1 MLGGCSSLNFLMM
14 VYPSK
19 ANIDTWGALG
29 NEGWNFEALAPYFR
43 KFAKTHLPV
52 ESARKASRM
61 DGHYDHLI
69 SESETGNLALTF
81 GEGFG
86 PNNSAWMDTFEK
98 LGLRATSDPR
108 SGASI
113 GAFQQSA
120 TIDPVTK
127 TRTSA
132 VTAYLT
138 EDARRRPNL
147 TVITNTQV
155 KKVILEAVGGGG
167 ELEAKGVEV
176 RCEDGSDRTLLAGR
190 EVVLAAGALH
200 TPAILELSG
209 IGDKNLLQT
218 HGVAVKI
225 DNPNVGE
232 YLEWKGQRVE

>member
-1 MLGGCSSLNFLMM
+1 M

-29 NEGWNFEALAPYFR
+29 NEGWNFDALAPYFR

-52 ESARKASRM
+52 ESAREASRM

-69 SESETGNLALTF
+69 SESETGNLALSF
-81 GEGFG
+81 GEGLG
-86 PNNSAWMDTFEK
+86 ANNSAWMDTFEK
-98 LGLRATSDPR
+98 LGLRATTDPR
-108 SGASI
+108 SGAAI
-113 GAFQQSA
+113 GAFQQAA

-127 TRTSA
+127 TRTNA

-138 EDARRRPNL
+138 EDVRKRANL
-147 TVITNTQV
+147 TVMTNTQV
-155 KKVILEAVGGGG
+155 KKVILEAVGDGK
-167 ELEAKGVEV
+167 EFEAKGVEV
-176 RCEDGSDRTLLAGR
+176 RSQDGSDRTLLAGR

-209 IGDKNLLQT
+209 IGDKDLLQK
-218 HGVAVKI
+218 HGIAVKV

-232 YLEWKGQRVE
+232 CLE